1 MYSILP
7 VIGADQSG
15 TRAGPHAGIKGRGTL
30 VLPEG
35 VGPCE
40 VRPQQW
46 EGREVSLGQLVAFP
60 RPSGQSH
67 QPEKEGT
74 AEPGG

>member
-7 VIGADQSG
+7 VIGTDQSG
-15 TRAGPHAGIKGRGTL
+15 PRAGPHAGIKGRGAL

-35 VGPCE
+35 MGPCE

-46 EGREVSLGQLVAFP
+46 EGREVSLGQLVAFL

-67 QPEKEGT
+67 RPEKEGA
-74 AEPGG
+74 AEPRG